1 MMPHLALP
9 SLAAYLRSN
18 GVEVLQRDLNAE
30 VFSQFLS
37 GKHLR
42 TVQRQLGREK
52 RRLANREMPPDL
64 RQARLNAI
72 SWAEQYGPQV
82 ARGIDRAQA
91 IVRSER
97 FYDPHAGLQAFSML
111 TSGLQVASALY
122 SPSELRFLGYNSPY
136 PIDASR
142 AIRAAVEDEQY
153 NPFRNL
159 FQVSVIPQIRR
170 ERPDV
175 VGISLTSADQVIA
188 GFTLAA
194 LIKEAGLP
202 MHVVLGG
209 KMITCWRE
217 QLPTAEVL
225 WDLFDSAIAYEGE
238 VALLR
243 LIEAL
248 DRNENLASVPNLMY
262 RDGASV
268 RVNKRKAPEPVEFL
282 PIPDFDDLPLD
293 SYLAPARVL
302 PVWASRGCYWGRCA
316 FCNVGYGESRHFAE
330 QHAGCVAKEMVA
342 LAARHTTRYLF
353 FADEALSPRMLKS
366 LSAELIRRGADLDWA
381 CCARFEP
388 GLNGELLRQ
397 ARQAG
402 CRMLLYGLE
411 SGSQRV
417 LDRMHKGTKLSTAA
431 RILRAGAE
439 AGIWNHI
446 FFFFGFPGETER
458 DAQET
463 IRFFQANRR
472 AVHSVCTGTFLL
484 EKDADVA
491 THPERYDIARLV
503 PPRPERDLAYYY
515 EYEMASGIDAGRA
528 KEIEARFIDSLPDK
542 DAPHLYFHDI
552 YRFLYACRFQS
563 TEQLPTMAD

>member
-1 MMPHLALP
+1 M
-9 SLAAYLRSN
+9 
-18 GVEVLQRDLNAE
+18 
-30 VFSQFLS
+30 
-37 GKHLR
+37 
-42 TVQRQLGREK
+42 
-52 RRLANREMPPDL
+52 
-64 RQARLNAI
+64 
-72 SWAEQYGPQV
+72 
-82 ARGIDRAQA
+82 
-91 IVRSER
+91 
-97 FYDPHAGLQAFSML
+97 
-111 TSGLQVASALY
+111 
-122 SPSELRFLGYNSPY
+122 
-136 PIDASR
+136 DASR
-142 AIRAAVEDEQY
+142 AIRAAVEDDQY

-188 GFTLAA
+188 AFTLAS

-202 MHVVLGG
+202 THVVLGG
-209 KMITCWRE
+209 KMITCWSE
-217 QLPTAEVL
+217 QLPRAEAL
-225 WDLFDSAIAYEGE
+225 WELFDSAIAYEGE

-248 DRNENLASVPNLMY
+248 DRNEHLASVPNLIY

-268 RVNKRKAPEPVEFL
+268 RVNERKAPEPVEFL
-282 PIPDFDDLPLD
+282 PIPDFDDLHLD
-293 SYLAPARVL
+293 TYLAPARVL

-316 FCNVGYGESRHFAE
+316 FCNVGYGESRHFDE
-330 QHAGCVAKEMVA
+330 QRAGCVAKEMVA
-342 LAARHTTRYLF
+342 LAARHDTRYLF

-388 GLNGELLRQ
+388 GLNRELLRQ

-431 RILRAGAE
+431 RILREGAE

-458 DAQET
+458 DALET

-491 THPERYDIARLV
+491 AHPERYEIARLV

-552 YRFLYACRFQS
+552 FRFLYACRFQS
-563 TEQLPTMAD
+563 TERLPTMAD